1 MDSFLQPLIDLILGL
16 CLFRGKFSPDG
27 RFLMIIYLHGFGS
40 NGNAFKARLIRRL
53 YPEVPLFSPDL
64 PREPEKALQ
73 RVTDYIE
80 ALPDRKKCLLIGSSL
95 GGFYALHLNAAL
107 SIPAILLNPTIKP
120 VRDLK
125 RRVESDKDFN
135 RSLHSEE
142 DAEILEQLMRLY
154 YPPESLKADNLTVHL
169 NRDDEILDYRIAEH
183 YFWNTP
189 AKLVIHPAGGH
200 VFLNFTKI
208 LPDIIEYYH
217 NL

>member
-1 MDSFLQPLIDLILGL
+1 
-16 CLFRGKFSPDG
+16 
-27 RFLMIIYLHGFGS
+27 MIIYLHGFGS

-64 PREPEKALQ
+64 PREPEEALR

-95 GGFYALHLNAAL
+95 GGFYALHVNTALN
-107 SIPAILLNPTIKP
+107 IPAILLNPTIQP
-120 VRDLK
+120 ERDIK
-125 RRVESDKDFN
+125 RRMESDEDFQ

-142 DAEILEQLMRLY
+142 DAEVLEQLMRLY

-169 NRDDEILDYRIAEH
+169 NRDDEILDYRIAED
-183 YFWNTP
+183 YFRNTP
-189 AKLVIHPAGGH
+189 AKLVIHPSGGH